1 LKKQREFVI
10 LKERRSLCLTFN
22 IARKMKIEEIKKNI
36 MSDTQHIPIIIANTS
51 PFRLIKRNE
60 EDIWAP
66 TIDEINDRK
75 YDYVKLHR
83 LSGFINA
90 GISLKFPMAVAFDGS
105 FILPCLPELKEKNS
119 VLEVFN
125 RAFCKLMLG
134 GVFYHAVS
142 PADISYG
149 RLTLDGYFKS
159 CYCEGHGHNYTFHHV
174 IGTTIVGPL
183 DSIKLLAPKSDTV
196 EDIKLAFNKGAKILE
211 GIPTVS
217 PTVLLNGISYRTM
230 NQWSDALINIWT
242 CIEQVLEHIW
252 REKVVT
258 FGNQKIPGRKDLL
271 KDNRTWAISTK
282 IELLYQRSVLDFAVY
297 SLLNKARKAR
307 NNFIHRGSTPQK
319 DSVDAAI
326 KGLFHMASLLISEF
340 ANSNLLTDL
349 IEEIKRYDPYDNVRE
364 EGKVT
369 HWLPIPP
376 IPGDTEWGDKQYETF
391 EDICLVPISYED
403 G

>member
-1 LKKQREFVI
+1 M
-10 LKERRSLCLTFN
+10 S
-22 IARKMKIEEIKKNI
+22 KIQYI
-36 MSDTQHIPIIIANTS
+36 SIIIANTS

-60 EDIWAP
+60 EDLWTP
-66 TIDEINDRK
+66 TLDEINSRT

-90 GISLKFPMAVAFDGS
+90 GISLKFPMAVSFDGS

-125 RAFCKLMLG
+125 KALCKLMLG

-149 RLTLDGYFKS
+149 QLTLDGYFQNL
-159 CYCEGHGHNYTFHHV
+159 YCEGHGHNYTFHNA
-174 IGTTIVGPL
+174 IGTTHVGPL
-183 DSIKLLAPKSDTV
+183 DVIKLLEPKSETL
-196 EDIKLAFNKGAKILE
+196 EDIKLALNKGAKILE
-211 GIPTVS
+211 AIPTVS

-252 REKVVT
+252 REKVLT
-258 FGNQKIPGRKDLL
+258 FGNQKIPGRKEFL
-271 KDNRTWAISTK
+271 KDSRTWTISTK

-307 NNFIHRGSTPQK
+307 NNFIHGGTTLQK

-326 KGLFHMASLLISEF
+326 RGLFYMVSLLISEF
-340 ANSNLLTDL
+340 ANSNLLSNL
-349 IEEIKRYDPYDNVRE
+349 IEETKRYDPYDNVRE

-369 HWLPIPP
+369 HWMPIPP
-376 IPGDTEWGDKQYETF
+376 IPGDTKWGDKQYETF
-391 EDICLVPISYED
+391 EDICLEPINLEKD
-403 G
+403 E